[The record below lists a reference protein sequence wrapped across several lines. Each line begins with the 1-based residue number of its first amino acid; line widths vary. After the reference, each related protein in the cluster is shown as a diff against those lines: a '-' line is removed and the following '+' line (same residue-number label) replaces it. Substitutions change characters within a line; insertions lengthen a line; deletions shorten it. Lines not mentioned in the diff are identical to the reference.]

1 MDPVS
6 GKRRLGS
13 EASRMAAFLGLPRP
27 DHVGDLDL
35 VEMIARGL
43 PTRTTETV
51 VHRIDPHEQ
60 FLRATD
66 IFPKSTYRRRVKTRS
81 LSKEESERLF
91 ALSKVFALVL
101 EVYHRDTELA
111 AQFLTKAHPL
121 LGGRKPL
128 DLALESTAGA
138 ELVTKLVRRI
148 EASVA
153 V

>member
-1 MDPVS
+1 
-6 GKRRLGS
+6 
-13 EASRMAAFLGLPRP
+13 MAAFLGLPRA
-27 DHVGDLDL
+27 DRIDDLDL
-35 VEMIARGL
+35 VEMIAKGL
-43 PTRTTETV
+43 PTKTTETV
-51 VHRIDPHEQ
+51 VRRVDPHEH

-101 EVYHRDTELA
+101 QVYHRDTELA
-111 AQFLTKAHPL
+111 AQFLTKSHPL
-121 LGGRKPL
+121 LGGRRPL
-128 DLALESTAGA
+128 DLAIESTAGA
-138 ELVTKLVRRI
+138 ELVTKLMRRI